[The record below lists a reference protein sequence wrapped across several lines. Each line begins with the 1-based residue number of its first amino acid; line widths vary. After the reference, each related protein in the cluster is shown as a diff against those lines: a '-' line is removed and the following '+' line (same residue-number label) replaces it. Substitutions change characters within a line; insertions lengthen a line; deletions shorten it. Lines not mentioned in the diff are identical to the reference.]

1 MSLSDDILFQIM
13 TKNQTNLSSGKKV
26 STNDDTKTNVN
37 DSFKDSS
44 NRNENPIFTVLSHK
58 KVDESTVISTTNTS
72 STIVPYSKFVLEQNK
87 LLRSI
92 FEELQLNFE
101 KEIFSIKSETWE
113 LLYPKFEVMQKNLV
127 ICCKWICDEC
137 FAF

>member
-87 LLRSI
+87 LL
-92 FEELQLNFE
+92 
-101 KEIFSIKSETWE
+101 
-113 LLYPKFEVMQKNLV
+113 
-127 ICCKWICDEC
+127 
-137 FAF
+137 